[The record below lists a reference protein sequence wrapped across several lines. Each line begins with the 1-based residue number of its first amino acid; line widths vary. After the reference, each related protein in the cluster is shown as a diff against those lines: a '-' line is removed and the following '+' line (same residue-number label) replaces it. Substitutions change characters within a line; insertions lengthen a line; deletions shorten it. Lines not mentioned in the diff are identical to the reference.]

1 VARADTSDSHGAAAP
16 ITQEV
21 ALAGLQAALA
31 GLAERDAKIVECIA
45 KIAERDAKIIDL
57 TAQVALLTEN
67 LGRDSSNSHRPPSSD
82 GPGAGSRGKGR
93 GHNKPKST
101 RKRGGQKGH
110 KGTRRQLVPPEA
122 VHKFIHLFPEACEGC
137 AAKLPET
144 SDSGPGRYQLFELL
158 QSCGLHI
165 TEFQRHEV
173 TCDRCGRCTRAAYD
187 SEVIPSSPFG
197 PRLTSVVALL
207 TGTFHMS
214 RRGAQQ
220 LLQDLF
226 GLTVSLGAIS
236 AMEARASEALVS
248 AADEAERAVL
258 AGAVKYADATSWL
271 LAGLTISL
279 WTMATSMATIYKIF
293 DNGRRGTIQPWFGK
307 LLGIL
312 VSDRA
317 SVFNFWAMSAR
328 QICHAHLI
336 RLFVSFSQR
345 DGPAATIGRE
355 LLDLSGLLFE
365 YWHGFKAGLLTRA
378 ELQKYI
384 APVQQQFEAAL
395 ERAVAADIPRLSGSC
410 ANILAH
416 REALWNF
423 VVHEGVEPTNNH
435 AELQLRPLVLWR
447 KRSFGCQ
454 SDRGLRFVERIM
466 TVVQTARK
474 QRKNVLDFITA
485 SVTAAVRGLTPPA
498 LLPTPT

>member
-1 VARADTSDSHGAAAP
+1 MAGLRAGL
-16 ITQEV
+16 V
-21 ALAGLQAALA
+21 ALAA
-31 GLAERDAKIVECIA
+31 RDAKLA
-45 KIAERDAKIIDL
+45 ARDAKLAEYEAKITEL
-57 TAQVALLTEN
+57 TAQVALLTER
-67 LGRDSSNSHRPPSSD
+67 LGRDSGNSHRPPSSD
-82 GPGAGSRGKGR
+82 GPGAASRGKGGR
-93 GHNKPKST
+93 GRKSKSE

-110 KGTRRQLVPPEA
+110 KGARRQLVPAES
-122 VHKFIHLFPEACEGC
+122 VHRFIHLFPEACEGC
-137 AAKLPET
+137 AIPLPESPDAT
-144 SDSGPGRYQLFELL
+144 PRRYQLFELL
-158 QSCGLHI
+158 QNCGLYV

-173 TCDRCGRCTRAAYD
+173 TCERCGHRTRAAYD
-187 SEVIPSSPFG
+187 SEVIPASPFG
-197 PRLTSVVALL
+197 PRLNSVVALL
-207 TGTFHMS
+207 TGSHHMS

-220 LLQDLF
+220 LLNDLF
-226 GLTVSLGAIS
+226 GLKVSLGALS
-236 AMEARASEALVS
+236 AMEARTSQALVD
-248 AADEAERAVL
+248 ATLQAEQAVL
-258 AGAVKYADATSWL
+258 AGDVKYADATSWL

-293 DNGRRGTIQPWFGK
+293 DNGRRETIRPWFGK

-317 SVFNFWAMSAR
+317 SVFDFWAMSAR

-355 LLDLSGLLFE
+355 LLDLCGLVFE

-378 ELQKYI
+378 ELKKHI
-384 APVQQQFEAAL
+384 APVQRQFEAAL
-395 ERAVAADIPRLSGSC
+395 ERAVAADIPRFSGSC

-423 VVHEGVEPTNNH
+423 VTHEGVEPTNNH

-447 KRSFGCQ
+447 KRSFGSQ
-454 SDRGLRFVERIM
+454 SARGLRFVERVM

-474 QRKNVLDFITA
+474 QGKNVLDFITA
-485 SVTAAVRGLTPPA
+485 SVTAALRGSTPPA
-498 LLPTPT
+498 LVGSPT